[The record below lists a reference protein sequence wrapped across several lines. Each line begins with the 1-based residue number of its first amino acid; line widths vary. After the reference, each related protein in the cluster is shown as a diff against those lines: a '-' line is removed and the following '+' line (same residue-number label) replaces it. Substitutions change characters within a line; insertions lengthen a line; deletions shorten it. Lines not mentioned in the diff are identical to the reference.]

1 VRPER
6 APPPAR
12 PPAARPPA
20 ARPPARPPLTPPA
33 RRRLRT
39 AELLLRL
46 RGSIENW
53 DEVAASRGLVGWN
66 VSLPTCVWSG
76 VQCDERGR
84 VAEVL
89 LPCDEACAAPA
100 RGVLPPELAGM
111 DALRSLS
118 LSGNEFRGALPPAW
132 GAPGAF
138 GGLLS
143 LNLDYNNLT
152 GTPLAG
158 WARGAGAL
166 ATLQLLR
173 LGNNDLEGP
182 LPADFAAP
190 RLLVLRVFGNR
201 VNGSLADDL
210 LARLPQL
217 TILVL
222 SDNELTGAAPAAW
235 AAPGGGGGGALA
247 EIYLDGNRLSGGL
260 PPWGAAGALPRLE
273 QLALSR
279 NPALDGELPE
289 TWAAAGAFSALR
301 RLQLADAGLV
311 GELPPAWAAAGA
323 LPRLEEVDLARNS
336 LAGSVEAWA
345 DKASLERL
353 SVRPGN
359 EALCAPP
366 DVALP
371 FRLCDGDDVLCAR
384 NVAPELAQ
392 CTGGGGGNPV
402 AAIAVPVAL
411 GAAALA
417 AAAAALA
424 VWLPRRRLRRAAAK
438 AAERPVADAAH
449 PFDSLEG
456 QRRLTSPFA
465 AAAAPA
471 SFAAINDAAAAPP
484 AAGSASSASSATSL
498 CLRIRTHSFE
508 RSGSID
514 AAVAAAAAEAGALE
528 LAVWRAAPRAAPGA
542 AAGLAPPTPGAGSP
556 VRERESAAGGR
567 RPPLAEPDLEAPFD
581 DWEVDPAELEFL
593 TRPDGSAWELGAG
606 GHGAVFKAL
615 RGGVQPVAVKVL
627 RAGRTLSARA
637 AEDFKRE
644 VAILRACR
652 DANIV
657 QFQVCGCGAG
667 RGASS
672 ARFCSPLLAAPP

>member
-1 VRPER
+1 
-6 APPPAR
+6 
-12 PPAARPPA
+12 
-20 ARPPARPPLTPPA
+20 
-33 RRRLRT
+33 
-39 AELLLRL
+39 
-46 RGSIENW
+46 
-53 DEVAASRGLVGWN
+53 
-66 VSLPTCVWSG
+66 VWSG

-84 VAEVL
+84 VTEVL
-89 LPCDEACAAPA
+89 LPCDECAVPA

-111 DALRSLS
+111 DALRGLS
-118 LSGNEFRGALPPAW
+118 LGGNAFRGGLPPAW

-138 GGLLS
+138 GELLS
-143 LNLDYNNLT
+143 LDLNYNNLT
-152 GTPLAG
+152 GAPLAG

-173 LGNNDLEGP
+173 LGNNGLKGP

-190 RLLVLRVFGNR
+190 RLLVLRMFGNR
-201 VNGSLADDL
+201 VNGALADDL

-217 TILVL
+217 TILAL
-222 SDNELTGAAPAAW
+222 ADNQLAGAVPAAW
-235 AAPGGGGGGALA
+235 AAPGGGGGSGGGAGLA
-247 EIYLDGNRLSGGL
+247 EVYLDGNCLRGGL
-260 PPWGAAGALPRLE
+260 PEAWGAAGALPRLE
-273 QLALSR
+273 QLSLSR
-279 NPALDGELPE
+279 NPALGGGLPE
-289 TWAAAGAFSALR
+289 AWAAAGAFSALR
-301 RLQLADAGLV
+301 RLQLADAGLG

-371 FRLCDGDDVLCAR
+371 FRLCDGDDELCAR

-392 CTGGGGGNPV
+392 CAGGGGGVPV
-402 AAIAVPVAL
+402 AAVAVPVAL

-424 VWLPRRRLRRAAAK
+424 VWLPRRRWRAAAAK
-438 AAERPVADAAH
+438 AAERAAADAAH

-471 SFAAINDAAAAPP
+471 SFAAINDAAAAPA
-484 AAGSASSASSATSL
+484 AAGFA
-498 CLRIRTHSFE
+498 IRTHSFE

-528 LAVWRAAPRAAPGA
+528 LAAWRASPRTAPGA
-542 AAGLAPPTPGAGSP
+542 AAGLAPPPPGAGSP
-556 VRERESAAGGR
+556 ARPPAGAAGGR
-567 RPPLAEPDLEAPFD
+567 RPPLAEPDLETPFD

-606 GHGAVFKAL
+606 GHGAVYKAL

-627 RAGRTLSARA
+627 RAGRALGARA

-657 QFQVCGCGAG
+657 QFQARG
-667 RGASS
+667 RRRGPRREPPRSALFLLPSTRLSPAASS
-672 ARFCSPLLAAPP
+672 LSFSRRRRARTSTPTRRSS